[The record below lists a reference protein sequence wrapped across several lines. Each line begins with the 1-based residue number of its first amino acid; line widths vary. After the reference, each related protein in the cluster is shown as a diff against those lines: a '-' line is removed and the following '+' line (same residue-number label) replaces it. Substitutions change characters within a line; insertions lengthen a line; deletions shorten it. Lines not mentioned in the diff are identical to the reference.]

1 MMKNIKKSF
10 NFEIEISGTD
20 KEISELKGIGFD
32 AEVFNENSFDDYFE
46 IEKNQI
52 EPNKFIFSISQ
63 KKKDK
68 TSIKDLSSKLFDEIV
83 SRFKCKD
90 KLILKN
96 RENNRGITFIDF
108 CFDLKI
114 FSDSNDLINKNKGKD
129 TINDKEN
136 ENQEKI
142 HDIFETIY
150 KKLNFSEILDKSDFN
165 INFKLALRTDFLFKY
180 LFEEEIEKIIK
191 NILNFKLIANG
202 YANTKILLIFI
213 IDKLIEEANKRK
225 NDNSKDLLSK
235 IKELLFI
242 PLKKIKYDL
251 INNKKDIH
259 DFVMILYKKIEKEF
273 QKSKNFYNS
282 KDIKDFLEET
292 LRGGDRKFIEI
303 FKLFYELIDFNEFCF
318 AIGLTNNKLGFKVK
332 TYLPENNKI
341 NFLFLLLP
349 ISLFIYHLVNFIKSL
364 LKK

>member
-108 CFDLKI
+108 CFHLKI

-129 TINDKEN
+129 TINDKAAITSPDKAVLTLGVYPSSAIAASGDISSSQLSRFALLQILSPSSHEN
-136 ENQEKI
+136 GCGYIGNMPARS
-142 HDIFETIY
+142 FR
-150 KKLNFSEILDKSDFN
+150 KLVTVASKS
-165 INFKLALRTDFLFKY
+165 
-180 LFEEEIEKIIK
+180 
-191 NILNFKLIANG
+191 
-202 YANTKILLIFI
+202 
-213 IDKLIEEANKRK
+213 
-225 NDNSKDLLSK
+225 
-235 IKELLFI
+235 
-242 PLKKIKYDL
+242 
-251 INNKKDIH
+251 
-259 DFVMILYKKIEKEF
+259 
-273 QKSKNFYNS
+273 
-282 KDIKDFLEET
+282 
-292 LRGGDRKFIEI
+292 
-303 FKLFYELIDFNEFCF
+303 
-318 AIGLTNNKLGFKVK
+318 GL
-332 TYLPENNKI
+332 P
-341 NFLFLLLP
+341 
-349 ISLFIYHLVNFIKSL
+349 
-364 LKK
+364 